1 MITIVAV
8 TAGGGQGGWS
18 AAFAATLP
26 RKERVMARNTGQ
38 DYRRGS
44 VDNRTQS
51 KNPVNG
57 NWTKRDA
64 GTGRFTDQKEGG
76 QPFKGI
82 AKEVDHRRK

>member
-1 MITIVAV
+1 MAGGLARAAMQEEGIVA
-8 TAGGGQGGWS
+8 
-18 AAFAATLP
+18 
-26 RKERVMARNTGQ
+26 KNTGQ

-44 VDNRTQS
+44 VDSRTQS

-64 GTGRFTDQKEGG
+64 GNGQFMGQKEGG
-76 QPFKGI
+76 QPFKGV